1 MENINLPQESEDLPV
16 CSNAE
21 CSNIWL
27 EQGLGFTSD
36 FIFCSQQQ
44 LLLSLSASLKMVAR
58 AGKGSRTLMA
68 V

>member
-27 EQGLGFTSD
+27 EQGPGFTSD
-36 FIFCSQQQ
+36 FIFCSQQ

-58 AGKGSRTLMA
+58 AGKSSRALIA